1 MSLLAN
7 IKKRQKKGI
16 SRSKKKTTISKK
28 AYSQMK
34 KGWKK

>member
-7 IKKRQKKGI
+7 IRKRQKKGI
-16 SRSKKKTTISKK
+16 SRSKKKSTISKK
-28 AYSQMK
+28 AYSLMQ